1 MGQRHI
7 VAFYDIQCF
16 SRHQEIRV
24 EGGLSL
30 DLLREILTELAKAEG
45 FPTLHALWLFSPGVR
60 PLPFH
65 EFDDVIGLLEKLYA
79 QGPTA
84 KKVALVVPVS
94 FARATAEVFVKQ
106 AAGLPIDLRVFSTR
120 SEASDW
126 LGV

>member
-1 MGQRHI
+1 M
-7 VAFYDIQCF
+7 AFYDIQCF
-16 SRHQEIRV
+16 PFYQEIRV

-30 DLLREILTELAKAEG
+30 GLLREIITELAKAED
-45 FPTLHALWLFSPGVR
+45 FPTLHAMWIFAPGVR
-60 PLPFH
+60 PLPYH
-65 EFDDVIGLLEKLYA
+65 EFDEVIGFLEKLYA

-106 AAGLPIDLRVFSTR
+106 AAGLPIELRVFSTR
-120 SEASDW
+120 SEAVAW